1 MSYIRHIAGLII
13 FCLLCGCASPA
24 IRYHTLTGP
33 GAADHPAVPSLLA
46 PLEILPVGV
55 PVSLDRSQ
63 IIVREGT
70 DRVYILNDDQW
81 LSPLSDEIR
90 EPLETR
96 LQAPVSVNPAKAAL
110 PAQRL
115 WLQVRRFDARP
126 GQNVSLEA
134 DWQLLTREGADRE
147 RLSCHSSLTL
157 PVQGGIE
164 PLFPAW
170 QQLISQLARQIA
182 DTANTPAPV
191 RHCPG
196 GSPGGAF
203 PEATGGYPALP
214 ER

>member
-1 MSYIRHIAGLII
+1 MSDIRHMAGLMII
-13 FCLLCGCASPA
+13 CLLCGCASPA
-24 IRYHTLTGP
+24 IRYHTLTGT

-63 IIVREGT
+63 IIVRGGT
-70 DRVYILNDDQW
+70 DRVYILNNDQW

-90 EPLETR
+90 NALEAR
-96 LQAPVSVNPAKAAL
+96 LQTPVSLTSVDAAL

-134 DWQLLTREGADRE
+134 DWQLLTREGAHRE
-147 RLSCHSSLTL
+147 RLSCYSTLTL
-157 PVQGGIE
+157 PVTGGIA

-182 DTANTPAPV
+182 DTANTPGPV
-191 RHCPG
+191 RHCPA
-196 GSPGGAF
+196 GSS
-203 PEATGGYPALP
+203 
-214 ER
+214 R